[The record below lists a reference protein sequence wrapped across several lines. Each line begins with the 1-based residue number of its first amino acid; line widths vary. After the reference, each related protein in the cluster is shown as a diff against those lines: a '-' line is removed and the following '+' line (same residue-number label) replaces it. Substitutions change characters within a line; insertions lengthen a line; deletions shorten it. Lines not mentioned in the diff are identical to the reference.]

1 MLRARGVLEY
11 QRPLGL
17 VKQRGAVPHLA
28 RGIVPVVIGEEQPP
42 TEAGAQPV
50 KAGPDKCSHLWF
62 PFAAPRRVSGCAA
75 DRPRR
80 PDAAPRASNN
90 GINRAPGK
98 PSRAAGVFAVP
109 PASSEGD
116 QPLVAVEDAVQNQT
130 LEDR

>member
-1 MLRARGVLEY
+1 MARMNDEVAAVLQEY
-11 QRPLGL
+11 
-17 VKQRGAVPHLA
+17 
-28 RGIVPVVIGEEQPP
+28 
-42 TEAGAQPV
+42 
-50 KAGPDKCSHLWF
+50 
-62 PFAAPRRVSGCAA
+62 A
-75 DRPRR
+75 DLT
-80 PDAAPRASNN
+80 ARASNN